1 MWAISKDVDPI
12 LLNELLELHLKP
24 NTIEAATI
32 YPPIMGLS
40 LGTSINFWRIFDL
53 SVPRNFS
60 YEVNYLVLS

>member
-1 MWAISKDVDPI
+1 MFNKVSTILMWAISKDVDPI

-40 LGTSINFWRIFDL
+40 LGTSINF
-53 SVPRNFS
+53 
-60 YEVNYLVLS
+60 